1 MSAIT
6 LIVLIGVLWAV
17 RELVVGIVV
26 KRSRRRYRHEYR
38 VERTQSHFA
47 AARNELMR
55 LAVAGELDVNS
66 RSFQRFYYV
75 NTVIMR
81 RPDQYSEIN
90 RAIVGA
96 ILSGKGDEP
105 DEQLSRESKNWTP
118 AFREV
123 VTATAHALDNIV
135 LDYSRL
141 MRLMFWMERMQDP
154 ETNPHRMLSRA
165 AKRIEK
171 MENKEKEKTLSQIRR
186 TQRAMYTMAGAHA

>member
-6 LIVLIGVLWAV
+6 FIVIVGILWAV

-26 KRSRRRYRHEYR
+26 RRSRRKYRHEYR

-55 LAVAGELDVNS
+55 LAVAGEVDVNS

-75 NTVIMR
+75 NTAIMR
-81 RPDQYSEIN
+81 RPDQYAEISHAMVTAVLT
-90 RAIVGA
+90 RQG
-96 ILSGKGDEP
+96 EP
-105 DEQLSRESKNWTP
+105 DEQLSRESKNWSP

-123 VTATAHALDNIV
+123 VKATAHAMDYII

-141 MRLMFWMERMQDP
+141 VRFMFRLEKIKDP
-154 ETNPHRMLSRA
+154 ESNPHRMLTGI
-165 AKRIEK
+165 AKMIEN
-171 MENKEKEKTLSQIRR
+171 EEKERTLAQIRR
-186 TQRAMYTMAGAHA
+186 TQSVMYTMAGA